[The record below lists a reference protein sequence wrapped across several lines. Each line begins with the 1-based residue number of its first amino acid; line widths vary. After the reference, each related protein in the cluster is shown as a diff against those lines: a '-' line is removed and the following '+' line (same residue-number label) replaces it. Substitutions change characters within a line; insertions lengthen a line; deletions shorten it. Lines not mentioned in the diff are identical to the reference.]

1 MTYCGDFSTI
11 GYTFQFLAG
20 LENKGQS
27 SEQKAR
33 TKTKTK
39 TYSFDWALFFF
50 LSNPPSC
57 DRPHEHTKTEAA
69 EARVSKRQRG
79 ILSSDLSDG
88 P

>member
-1 MTYCGDFSTI
+1 MLYCTAFGTT
-11 GYTFQFLAG
+11 GYTFQFLTG
-20 LENKGQS
+20 LENKEQS
-27 SEQKAR
+27 REHKQ
-33 TKTKTK
+33 TKPH
-39 TYSFDWALFFF
+39 SFDWALFFF

>member
-1 MTYCGDFSTI
+1 MTITYCGEFSTI
-11 GYTFQFLAG
+11 GYTFQFLTG

-27 SEQKAR
+27 NAHA
-33 TKTKTK
+33 KTKTH
-39 TYSFDWALFFF
+39 SFEWALFFF